1 MRSPA
6 PARPLPALCA
16 LLCLLLAAC
25 SGASPTSAEPSS
37 SPTTN
42 ASPTT
47 SAAPTTTEP
56 TTPAPSTVPV
66 EQQVDDALAG
76 LDRRA
81 QVAQLFV
88 VGVQLDDLD
97 AGEALVEDGVG
108 GVFLA
113 GRSRAAAE
121 DLAAVTGRWA
131 GAAPGPRPWV
141 AVDQEGGQVQ
151 ALQGPG
157 FDRLPPAAE
166 QGQLPPDQLAALADG
181 LGASLASAGVN
192 LDLAPVADVVPAGT
206 EAGNDPIGAFGRQ
219 YGSTAADVVPDVR
232 TVVDGLAAHGVT
244 STLKHF
250 PGLGLV
256 DENTDEAAGV
266 VDPVTTAD
274 SEQVAAFGELAA
286 SPAEPFVMLSSAT
299 YPAIDPSAPATFSPT
314 VVRTLLRGFLGFDGV
329 VVTDDVGAAAAFRDV
344 PPGDR
349 AVRFLAA
356 GGTLVLT
363 VDAGVWPTMADA
375 VLARAEADPAFSATV
390 DAAVVTALTAKA
402 RAGLLA

>member
-1 MRSPA
+1 MRPPA
-6 PARPLPALCA
+6 PTRPAPVLCA

-25 SGASPTSAEPSS
+25 TGPSSMSSTAGSS
-37 SPTTN
+37 SP
-42 ASPTT
+42 ASS
-47 SAAPTTTEP
+47 SAAPTTTAP
-56 TTPAPSTVPV
+56 TTPALPADAPLD
-66 EQQVDDALAG
+66 QQVDAALAG

-97 AGEALVEDGVG
+97 AGDALVDDGVG

-113 GRSRAAAE
+113 GRSQAAAE

-157 FDRLPPAAE
+157 FERLPAAAD
-166 QGQLPPDQLAALADG
+166 QGRLPPDQLAALADG
-181 LGASLASAGVN
+181 LGTSLASAGVD

-206 EAGNDPIGAFGRQ
+206 ETDNDPIGAFGRQ

-232 TVVDGLAAHGVT
+232 AVVDGLAAHGVT
-244 STLKHF
+244 ATLKHF

-256 DENTDEAAGV
+256 GENTDEVAGV
-266 VDPVTTAD
+266 TDPVTTAD

-286 SPAEPFVMLSSAT
+286 SPAEPFVMVSSAT
-299 YPAIDPSAPATFSPT
+299 YPALDPAAPATFSPT
-314 VVRTLLRGFLGFDGV
+314 VIRTLLRGFLGFDGV
-329 VVTDDVGAAAAFRDV
+329 VVTDDVGVAVAFQDV

-349 AVRFLAA
+349 ATRFLEA

-363 VDAGVWPTMADA
+363 VDAGVLPAMVDA

-390 DAAVVTALTAKA
+390 DAAVRTALTAKA